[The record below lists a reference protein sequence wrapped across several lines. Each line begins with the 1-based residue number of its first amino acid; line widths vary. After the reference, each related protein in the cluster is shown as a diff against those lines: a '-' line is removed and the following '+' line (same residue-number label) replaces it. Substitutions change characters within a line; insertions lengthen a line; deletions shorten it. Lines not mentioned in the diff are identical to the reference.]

1 MFSSDKRSQFVVYKR
16 FISLAESP
24 ELVKHYSK
32 KNTPSI
38 LGDKDF
44 ITLIKER
51 FSKKQ
56 KEKEIPESTKLC
68 PETIDIKN
76 AVCAFYKLEESDL
89 LKSRRGTENEAR
101 DVAMY
106 MLRTIR
112 VEKLTKIGQEFNL
125 SNYSS
130 VSTAVERIKRK
141 MNKRV
146 FRKRYKK
153 ILSLL

>member
-1 MFSSDKRSQFVVYKR
+1 MRAGVVNHP
-16 FISLAESP
+16 SEWP
-24 ELVKHYSK
+24 YSGYNEIQKTK
-32 KNTPSI
+32 K
-38 LGDKDF
+38 
-44 ITLIKER
+44 KE
-51 FSKKQ
+51 
-56 KEKEIPESTKLC
+56 C
-68 PETIDIKN
+68 
-76 AVCAFYKLEESDL
+76 
-89 LKSRRGTENEAR
+89 

-112 VEKLTKIGQEFNL
+112 VGKLTKIGKEFNL